1 MSGGSGGAPSGS
13 GSGAILERILSGGA
27 PLPVRS
33 AAARGALP
41 LPRAVLTRLYLLLR
55 NDPDESVRADA
66 ESSLAQLEPG
76 VLLEILSDPSCDPTV
91 LEHFAGVAARD
102 EKLAEKVAFHP
113 NANGRTLGVLATEG
127 SAGVLELVLT
137 NQERLLATPGLVD
150 RLSTNPALRPDQCGR
165 LLDLIDR
172 FFQGEAKRVADEAG
186 PGVAP
191 AETVGAE
198 DVVKFL
204 DLDVG
209 ELYTASEITDAE
221 EFAKS
226 ENPMVRS
233 AYKRIL
239 TLNVAQ
245 KAILAMKGGREERV
259 ILVRDT
265 NKIVAL
271 SVLKNARMTEGEVE
285 MIAAMRNVSD
295 EILRNVGIN
304 REWSQNYTVVA
315 NLVRNPRTPPSV
327 STNFVARL
335 NNKDLKLIAG
345 DRNVPEIIR
354 KMAKRTFDL
363 RTQKSEAS
371 FRKK

>member
-1 MSGGSGGAPSGS
+1 M
-13 GSGAILERILSGGA
+13 
-27 PLPVRS
+27 
-33 AAARGALP
+33 
-41 LPRAVLTRLYLLLR
+41 
-55 NDPDESVRADA
+55 
-66 ESSLAQLEPG
+66 
-76 VLLEILSDPSCDPTV
+76 
-91 LEHFAGVAARD
+91 
-102 EKLAEKVAFHP
+102 
-113 NANGRTLGVLATEG
+113 
-127 SAGVLELVLT
+127 T
-137 NQERLLATPGLVD
+137 NQQRLLATPGLVD
-150 RLSTNPALRPDQCGR
+150 RISTNPALRADQCGR

-172 FFQGEAKRVADEAG
+172 FFNGEAKRAADAAG
-186 PGVAP
+186 PGVSP
-191 AETVGAE
+191 AETIDAE
-198 DVVKFL
+198 SVSKILEV
-204 DLDVG
+204 DVG
-209 ELYTASEITDAE
+209 ELFAASEIMDAE
-221 EFAKS
+221 EFATS
-226 ENPMVRS
+226 ENPVVRS

-245 KAILAMKGGREERV
+245 KAILAMKGGREERI

-265 NKIVAL
+265 NKVVAL

-335 NNKDLKLIAG
+335 NSKDLKVISG

-363 RTQKSEAS
+363 RTQKSETT
-371 FRKK
+371 FRRK